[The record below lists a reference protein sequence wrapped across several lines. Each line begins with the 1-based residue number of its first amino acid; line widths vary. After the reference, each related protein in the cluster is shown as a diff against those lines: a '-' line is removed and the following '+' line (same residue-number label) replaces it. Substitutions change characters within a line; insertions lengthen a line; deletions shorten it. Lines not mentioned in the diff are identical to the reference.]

1 MIYLPIIEQLI
12 TLCPEKSFFPP
23 NIWLNVSTTCNVI
36 FKQVIHVFLK
46 KKVEDFS
53 VSSNLVVRIYVSII
67 LSEYNIRKGKRKKSE
82 NKCNNKS

>member
-1 MIYLPIIEQLI
+1 M
-12 TLCPEKSFFPP
+12 
-23 NIWLNVSTTCNVI
+23 I

-82 NKCNNKS
+82 NKCNNK